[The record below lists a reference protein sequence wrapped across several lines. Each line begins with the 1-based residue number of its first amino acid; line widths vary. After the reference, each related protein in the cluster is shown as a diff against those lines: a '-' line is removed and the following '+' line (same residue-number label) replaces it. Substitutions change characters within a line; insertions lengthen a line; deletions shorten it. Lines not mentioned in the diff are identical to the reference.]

1 MATATRYGQLVETSN
16 FRLRGDVSVS
26 KSTASK
32 DKIGGIFPIE
42 AFDTPSQERQINQED
57 RVEEAM
63 GIGVNVELGGYLIR
77 VSQSEITAPD
87 PNIGSGV
94 VIV

>member
-1 MATATRYGQLVETSN
+1 
-16 FRLRGDVSVS
+16 
-26 KSTASK
+26 
-32 DKIGGIFPIE
+32 
-42 AFDTPSQERQINQED
+42 
-57 RVEEAM
+57 M